1 MGQSVSSA
9 RLEASEPPDEARLN
23 GLLGLPRSEVFAA
36 LGSSVRGLSATEAA
50 ARFAAVGPNALPA
63 ARRRSI
69 PAWFFRQFVDLFA
82 LMLVAAAGFTV
93 LAFLLQSPRDSG
105 TMNLAIAILGIVV

>member
-82 LMLVAAAGFTV
+82 LMLVGRPASRC
-93 LAFLLQSPRDSG
+93 LLSCSSRRG
-105 TMNLAIAILGIVV
+105 TRAR